1 MKKVLYTL
9 TLALVATFAQ
19 AQVKV
24 GANPGTINGG
34 SVLEMEATDKGML
47 LPRVALSATNIW
59 GLAGTP
65 AAGMLVYNTVA
76 AGSGT
81 TAVLAN
87 TVYFW
92 NGTVWFRIAA
102 NTDNTTTTAPFAVG
116 ETRSARMVV
125 PYTTFKTNSGS
136 RQVMT
141 GKAVGN
147 VTTTNRN
154 AATSLA
160 TNSPALLVV
169 NGLRLDFLQSALN
182 AQNVSPKLYNTTSS
196 AIVYSISSLSTNDA
210 YRGGSNTTIAS
221 NAYSSNIDGDDNF
234 GTSQSDS
241 EYVNSMLSF
250 PNGEW
255 YNCTWHATTDGTN
268 YYYFYVTAQRLN

>member
-1 MKKVLYTL
+1 MMKKVLYTL

-102 NTDNTTTTAPFAVG
+102 NTDNNTTTAPFAVG

-125 PYTTFKTNSGS
+125 PYTTFKASSGS

-154 AATSLA
+154 AASSMA
-160 TNSPALLVV
+160 TNSTTLLVV
-169 NGLRLDFLQSALN
+169 NGLRLDFLQSSSN
-182 AQNVSPKLYNTTSS
+182 SENTSPKLYNTKATSVTYGI
-196 AIVYSISSLSTNDA
+196 ASLSTSDA
-210 YRGGSNTTIAS
+210 YRSGSNTTIAG
-221 NAYSSNIDGDDNF
+221 NAYSFNVDGDDFFATNLNE
-234 GTSQSDS
+234 S
-241 EYVNSMLSF
+241 EYVNSMLTF

-268 YYYFYVTAQRLN
+268 YYFYVTAQRLN